1 MAKGNELINY
11 LANETPEQKAERH
24 KKSQMTQKA
33 DRAANNA
40 KKSIRE
46 SLIKQMSL
54 NAPDDIAEK
63 MIENGADPLD
73 CTVHEAI
80 AFSMAQKAMRGN
92 VKAWEMVIKLMGED
106 VSKTEVTVKGTNLRD
121 LIRERMDSIDGTDSD

>member
-1 MAKGNELINY
+1 MASAIEEY
-11 LANETPEQKAERH
+11 LANETPEQEAERRR
-24 KKSQMTQKA
+24 KSAKTQKA
-33 DRAANNA
+33 DAAARRA
-40 KKSIRE
+40 KISIRE

-63 MIENGADPLD
+63 MIENGADPMD

-80 AFSMAQKAMRGN
+80 AFSMVQKAMRGN
-92 VKAWEMVIKLMGED
+92 VKAWEMVVKLMGED

-121 LIRERMDSIDGTDSD
+121 LIKERMESLDGTNSD

>member
-1 MAKGNELINY
+1 MASAIEEY
-11 LANETPEQKAERH
+11 LANETPEQEAERRR
-24 KKSQMTQKA
+24 KIAKTQKA
-33 DRAANNA
+33 DAAVRRA
-40 KKSIRE
+40 KISIRE

-63 MIENGADPLD
+63 MIENGADPMD

-80 AFSMAQKAMRGN
+80 AFSMVQKAMRGN
-92 VKAWEMVIKLMGED
+92 VKAWEMVVKLMGED

-121 LIRERMDSIDGTDSD
+121 LIKERMESLDGTNSD

>member
-1 MAKGNELINY
+1 MASAIEKY
-11 LANETPEQKAERH
+11 LANETPEQKKERH
-24 KKSQMTQKA
+24 RKSAQTQKA
-33 DRAANNA
+33 DAAARRA
-40 KKSIRE
+40 KISIRE
-46 SLIKQMSL
+46 SLVKQMSL

-63 MIENGADPLD
+63 MIENGADPMD

-92 VKAWEMVIKLMGED
+92 VKAWEMVVKLMGED

-121 LIRERMDSIDGTDSD
+121 LIKERMENLDGTNSD

>member
-1 MAKGNELINY
+1 MASNPLMEYI
-11 LANETPEQKAERH
+11 ANETPEQKAERH
-24 KKSQMTQKA
+24 RKSAMTQKA
-33 DRAANNA
+33 DVAANRA

-63 MIENGADPLD
+63 MIENGSDPMD

-121 LIRERMDSIDGTDSD
+121 LIKERMESIDGTNSD

>member
-1 MAKGNELINY
+1 MASAIEEY
-11 LANETPEQKAERH
+11 LANETPEQEAERRR
-24 KKSQMTQKA
+24 KSAKTQRA
-33 DRAANNA
+33 DAAARRA
-40 KKSIRE
+40 KISIRE
-46 SLIKQMSL
+46 SLVKQMSL

-63 MIENGADPLD
+63 MIENGADPMD

-92 VKAWEMVIKLMGED
+92 VKAWEMVVKLMGED

-121 LIRERMDSIDGTDSD
+121 LIKERMESLDGTNSD

>member
-1 MAKGNELINY
+1 MASAIEEY
-11 LANETPEQKAERH
+11 LANETPEQEAERRR
-24 KKSQMTQKA
+24 KIAKTQKA
-33 DRAANNA
+33 DAAARRA
-40 KKSIRE
+40 KISIRE

-63 MIENGADPLD
+63 MIENGADPMD

-80 AFSMAQKAMRGN
+80 AFSMVQKAMRGN
-92 VKAWEMVIKLMGED
+92 VKAWEMVVKLMGED

-121 LIRERMDSIDGTDSD
+121 LIKERMESLDGTNSD